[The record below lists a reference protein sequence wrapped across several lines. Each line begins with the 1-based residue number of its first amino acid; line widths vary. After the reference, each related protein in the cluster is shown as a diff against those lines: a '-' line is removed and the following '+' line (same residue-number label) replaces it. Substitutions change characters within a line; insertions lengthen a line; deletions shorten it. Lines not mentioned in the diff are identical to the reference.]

1 MARKKHAESTLA
13 RREYYNKKYKEAD
26 RKYKTGGL
34 YADDTNYAIDRI
46 ERMWIE

>member
-1 MARKKHAESTLA
+1 MARKKYAESILV

-26 RKYKTGGL
+26 RKYKIGSL
-34 YADDTNYAIDRI
+34 YADDTNYVINRI